1 MPGFHYVSA
10 AKFFSK
16 REGTR
21 LHLETG
27 AIQKP

>member
-1 MPGFHYVSA
+1 MSGFHYVSA
-10 AKFFSK
+10 TSFDSK

>member
-1 MPGFHYVSA
+1 MSGFHYVPA
-10 AKFFSK
+10 ALFVTE